1 MIGLCTDSNSQLPPE
16 LAQRYGVEVVPL
28 TVVVDG
34 VSYLEG
40 VDLDADRFYR
50 LFQKG
55 TSPVSTASPSPGRF
69 AGAYAALAQRGATE
83 ILSIHV
89 DAATSATLESARLAG
104 RSSPVPVRV
113 VDSGTASFGVACCVW
128 EAAEAVAK
136 GAGLA
141 EAEAEAVAVGA
152 RTDNVF
158 VLGAPDLARR
168 GGRLH
173 CSAGARDGDA
183 EGAPL
188 PVFSFRQGRMVR
200 VGQASST
207 EEANEVMADY
217 IVASGSG
224 LRVGV
229 GMADAAATPLW
240 RALEATL
247 VERSEVLDLVR
258 YRIGPS
264 VGAHTGP
271 GTVGAFAY
279 PTAPPG

>member
-1 MIGLCTDSNSQLPPE
+1 MIGFCTDSNSQLPPE

-28 TVVVDG
+28 TVVMDG

-55 TSPVSTASPSPGRF
+55 ASQLSTASPSPGRF
-69 AGAYAALAQRGATE
+69 ADAYAALAARGATE

-104 RSSPVPVRV
+104 RAAAVPVWV

-136 GAGLA
+136 GAELA
-141 EAEAEAVAVGA
+141 QAATVAEAVGA

-158 VLGAPDLARR
+158 VLGALDLARQ
-168 GGRLH
+168 GGRLE
-173 CSAGARDGDA
+173 GPGDDGPVGDPVA
-183 EGAPL
+183 
-188 PVFSFRQGRMVR
+188 VFSFRQGRMVR
-200 VGQASST
+200 VGQAAST
-207 EEANEVMADY
+207 EEATAVMTSY
-217 IVASGSG
+217 VRASGSG
-224 LRVGV
+224 LRVGI
-229 GMADAAATPLW
+229 GMADPAAAPLW
-240 RALEATL
+240 QALEASL
-247 VERSEVLDLVR
+247 VEAPEVLDLVR

-271 GTVGAFAY
+271 GTIGAFAY
-279 PTAPPG
+279 PAFCR